1 MTARHTPAVE
11 RHGFVR
17 RGLLAQWGSLVVVAV
32 LLAVVT
38 AAGVGA
44 ARLAVAV
51 PERDLHQTV
60 TAASPAV
67 RDLVTA
73 IQPQFPFAPDEAQ
86 LAEADFAST
95 WPAVPTTLLAARHAV
110 PAALRAVLDAG
121 HIEASATGAAAPGE
135 QHDGFTGSGTGVT
148 LPFASHFRLQTS
160 PELHDDVRIVAGR
173 WPGTQTEV
181 DAAHPLQVALSAR
194 TARTFHWQ
202 VGRSQQLTLPGSDQA
217 VPVRLVGIVEAR
229 DPDAEFWR
237 FDAARLTPYATYS
250 SQLDET
256 VHGTLFVAPG
266 TWPSIAVAVGGTTV
280 QTWIGVRASA
290 LHEADLP
297 AVRRALTATL
307 TTPTPLQTG
316 EADSRSILFTSG
328 LPALL
333 ALHDDRARASAAV
346 TALSTSGPLGVATIA
361 VLLAIQGML
370 DRRRAVRALLRD
382 RGATVLE
389 LAGAAARDVAVAALP
404 AAVVGSLVAVA
415 AVPVV
420 GAGTASVVVPVLVA
434 LGAPLVAAGLVAVET
449 LLPVHRRPVVRRF
462 RWVLEA
468 LVLALVVGAAT
479 VVLQRGTG
487 ARPGGSTSVD
497 PLVTVTP
504 LLLTAAV
511 LVVLLRVR
519 PWVAR
524 RTAALVHRRGAAAV
538 VGTAEGSRGG
548 AAPAQVLATLIAA
561 TSIGVLADVVLASA
575 SAAELS
581 GGGAG
586 QTLDR
591 HVLTDGIDVIVVGG
605 LVLSAVLTA
614 AAVVLTVASAAPDR
628 RSRDAMLRAVGFT
641 ARERVATTLWELGPR
656 VALGVVIGVLL
667 GLAGAVLVT
676 PAVLPHVPHAP
687 GLAATTSPLSVLA
700 TAALFAVAAG
710 AATLGA
716 VLSDRSR
723 SGSTDE
729 GDPR

>member
-1 MTARHTPAVE
+1 MTARRTPARE
-11 RHGFVR
+11 RYGLVR
-17 RGLLAQWGSLVVVAV
+17 RGLVAQWGALVVVAA

-44 ARLAVAV
+44 ARLTVAV
-51 PERDLHQTV
+51 PERDLRQTV
-60 TAASPAV
+60 ADAAPTA
-67 RDLVTA
+67 RDLSAAVP
-73 IQPQFPFAPDEAQ
+73 PQFPLLPGGADD
-86 LAEADFAST
+86 LADADFAST
-95 WPAVPTTLLAARHAV
+95 WPAVPTTLQAARHAV
-110 PAALRAVLDAG
+110 PAALRAVLDEG
-121 HIEASATGAAAPGE
+121 HIEASATGVAAPG
-135 QHDGFTGSGTGVT
+135 QQLDGLSVHGGGS
-148 LPFASHFRLQTS
+148 LPFAGHVRLQTS
-160 PELHDDVRIVAGR
+160 PELRGDVRVVTGR
-173 WPGTQTEV
+173 WPRPQDTV
-181 DAAHPLQVALSAR
+181 DTAHPLELALSTR
-194 TARTFHWQ
+194 TARTFRWQ
-202 VGRSQQLTLPGSDQA
+202 VGGTRQLSVPGSSQT

-237 FDAARLTPYATYS
+237 YDTARLTPYATYS
-250 SQLDET
+250 VHLDET
-256 VHGTLFVAPG
+256 VHGTAFVDPG
-266 TWPSIAVAVGGTTV
+266 TWPSIATTVGGTTV
-280 QTWIGVRASA
+280 DTWIGVRSSA
-290 LHEADLP
+290 FHEADLP
-297 AVRRALTATL
+297 ALRRALTATL

-316 EADSRSILFTSG
+316 EADSRSVLFTTG

-370 DRRRAVRALLRD
+370 DRRRAVRALMRD

-389 LAGAAARDVAVAALP
+389 LAGGAARDVAVAAVP

-420 GAGTASVVVPVLVA
+420 GAGTGTAVVPVLVA

-449 LLPVHRRPVVRRF
+449 LLPVRRRPVVRRF

-468 LVLALVVGAAT
+468 LVLALVVAAGT

-487 ARPGGSTSVD
+487 ARPGGATGVD

-511 LVVLLRVR
+511 LVVLLRVG

-524 RTAALVHRRGAAAV
+524 RTAALVRRRGAPAV
-538 VGTAEGSRGG
+538 VGTAEGSSGG
-548 AAPAQVLATLIAA
+548 AAAAQVLATIIAA
-561 TSIGVLADVVLASA
+561 TSIGVLADVVRSSA
-575 SAAELS
+575 SAAQLS
-581 GGGAG
+581 GGGSG
-586 QTLDR
+586 QTIDR
-591 HVLTDGIDVIVVGG
+591 HVLTAGIDGIVVGG

-614 AAVVLTVASAAPDR
+614 AAVVLTVVSAGPER
-628 RSRDAMLRAVGFT
+628 RARDATLRAVGFT

-656 VALGVVIGVLL
+656 VALGVVVGVLL

-687 GLAATTSPLSVLA
+687 GLATTTSPLSVLA

-729 GDPR
+729 GDHR

>member
-1 MTARHTPAVE
+1 MTARRTSRRGE
-11 RHGFVR
+11 LRLRR
-17 RGLLAQWGSLVVVAV
+17 RGLVAQWGALVVVSV

-38 AAGVGA
+38 AAGVSA

-51 PERDLHQTV
+51 PERDLRQTV
-60 TAASPAV
+60 AGASPAV

-73 IQPQFPFAPDEAQ
+73 IQPQFPYTPEQAELAQ
-86 LAEADFAST
+86 ADFAST
-95 WPAVPTTLLAARHAV
+95 WPAVPPTLQAARHAV

-121 HIEASATGAAAPGE
+121 HIEASATGAAAPGK
-135 QHDGFTGSGTGVT
+135 QPDGFVGGGTGVA
-148 LPFASHFRLQTS
+148 LPFASHYRLQTS
-160 PELHDDVRIVAGR
+160 PELEDDVRMVAGR
-173 WPGTQTEV
+173 WPRTQVLV
-181 DAAHPLQVALSAR
+181 DAAHPLQVALSTR
-194 TARTFHWQ
+194 TARTFRWQ
-202 VGRSQQLTLPGSDQA
+202 VGRTQQLSLPGSPQTI
-217 VPVRLVGIVEAR
+217 PVRLVGIVEAR
-229 DPDAEFWR
+229 HPRAEFWR

-256 VHGTLFVAPG
+256 VHGTLFVSPG
-266 TWPSIAVAVGGTTV
+266 TWPSIATAIGGTTV
-280 QTWIGVRASA
+280 QTWIGVRPSA
-290 LHEADLP
+290 FHETDLD
-297 AVRRALTATL
+297 AVRRALAVTL
-307 TTPTPLQTG
+307 STPTPLQNG
-316 EADSRSILFTSG
+316 AVGNRSILFTTD

-333 ALHDDRARASAAV
+333 ALHDDRTRASAAV

-370 DRRRAVRALLRD
+370 DRRRAVRALMRD

-389 LAGAAARDVAVAALP
+389 LAGGAARDVAVAAVP
-404 AAVVGSLVAVA
+404 AAVVGALVAVA
-415 AVPVV
+415 AVPVI
-420 GAGTASVVVPVLVA
+420 GSGTASVVVPVLVA
-434 LGAPLVAAGLVAVET
+434 LGAPLVTAGLVAVEVFLT
-449 LLPVHRRPVVRRF
+449 VRRRPVVRRF
-462 RWVLEA
+462 RWVLEVLLVA
-468 LVLALVVGAAT
+468 LVAAAGT

-487 ARPGGSTSVD
+487 SRPGGASGVD

-504 LLLTAAV
+504 LLLAAAV
-511 LVVLLRVR
+511 LVVLIRVR
-519 PWVAR
+519 PWAAR
-524 RTAALVHRRGAAAV
+524 RTAALVRRRGAAAV
-538 VGTAEGSRGG
+538 VGAAEGSRGG

-561 TSIGVLADVVLASA
+561 TSIGVLADVVLSSA

-581 GGGAG
+581 GGGSR

-591 HVLTDGIDVIVVGG
+591 HVLTAHIDVIVVGG

-614 AAVVLTVASAAPDR
+614 AAVVLTVASAAPAR
-628 RSRDAMLRAVGFT
+628 RARDAMLRSLGFT

-656 VALGVVIGVLL
+656 VALGVGVGVLL
-667 GLAGAVLVT
+667 GVAEAVLVT
-676 PAVLPHVPHAP
+676 PAVVPHVPHAP

-729 GDPR
+729 GESR